1 MVYPS
6 KIKLVLRS
14 DLSVPVTPRE
24 GTIPTNVADND
35 LAPLQSL
42 IREVKGQALFKLSLE
57 SSYSPERMTSLIL
70 SLYDPL
76 LQQLLRMT
84 PTNES
89 YKLGCSI

>member
-24 GTIPTNVADND
+24 GTIPTNVANNK
-35 LAPLQSL
+35 
-42 IREVKGQALFKLSLE
+42 REVKGQALFKLSHE
-57 SSYSPERMTSLIL
+57 SSYSPKRMTSLIL

>member
-24 GTIPTNVADND
+24 GTIPTNVADNK
-35 LAPLQSL
+35 
-42 IREVKGQALFKLSLE
+42 REVKGQALFKLSHE
-57 SSYSPERMTSLIL
+57 SSYSPKRMTSLIL

>member
-24 GTIPTNVADND
+24 GTIPTNVADNK
-35 LAPLQSL
+35 
-42 IREVKGQALFKLSLE
+42 REVKGQALFKLSHE

-76 LQQLLRMT
+76 LQQLLRMN

-89 YKLGCSI
+89 YNLGCSI